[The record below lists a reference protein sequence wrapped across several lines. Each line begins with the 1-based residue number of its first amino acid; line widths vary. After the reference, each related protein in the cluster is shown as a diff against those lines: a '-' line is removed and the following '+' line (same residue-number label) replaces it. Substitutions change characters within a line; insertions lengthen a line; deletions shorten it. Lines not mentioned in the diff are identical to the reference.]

1 MIALEQ
7 VEESLAL
14 FAEGI
19 AGRYIHIR
27 SAGEQEHGERA
38 DPLRP
43 AQTTEAIYLPE
54 QLPTADRS
62 AYLVMVLQQL
72 GYRECGTY
80 DFRYQAWCEHAG
92 RTLPVLGPH
101 TQPDRDS
108 DFTKLFGTFPNPAV
122 ARRLFLML
130 EELRI
135 NAHVRRAYPGATRY
149 LDAWH
154 AELRNQ
160 LPSPEAPFD
169 QLRAFVC
176 GDRGE
181 CMAIAPVLIALEST
195 SADVMTTADVL
206 AELYPHFHHGRDIL
220 LDALNAEVSGA
231 EWMQREARLED
242 WKDDLEE
249 KSRQLLAVEMLQA
262 EDALLRDGE
271 DLDGETR
278 DTSQTLYSMKS
289 ERDSLARRVEMER
302 AALRHA
308 VGTPKGH
315 TRSFRYDEWNWLEHR
330 YLKRHCRLYEE
341 RIQPEAGAD
350 VEALRKVI
358 RQWRA
363 QVKSQLSQLKPMG
376 LQRVFRVHDG
386 DELDLNAVLNARQ
399 DIRAGISPD
408 ERTYSRR
415 DRVQRDI
422 CAAFLIDL
430 SASTDDPIN
439 PPEPVAHEPDDE
451 VPNLRD
457 PYFEPPEEEPEEEPR
472 KIIHVQREAM
482 LVMASALDV
491 LGDSFGIYGFSG
503 YGHDCVEFYVA
514 KEPDEALNLRVL
526 NNIASMQPKRSTRM
540 GPAIRHTVAKLVNA
554 GQSMK
559 ILIVLSDGFP
569 QDCDYGPLRGDHEYG
584 VQDTARALAEATS
597 KGIET
602 FCITVDRSGH
612 DYLKRMC
619 PDSRYLMIDEMEDL
633 PEALTKVYTTL
644 TLR

>member
-1 MIALEQ
+1 VIALEQ

-14 FAEGI
+14 FAEGL
-19 AGRYIHIR
+19 AGRYIHIK
-27 SAGEQEHGERA
+27 SSGEHAGERR
-38 DPLRP
+38 DPLRTEQS
-43 AQTTEAIYLPE
+43 AEAIYLPE
-54 QLPTADRS
+54 ELPNADRG
-62 AYLVMVLQQL
+62 AYLVLVLQQL
-72 GYRECGTY
+72 GYRECGTFA
-80 DFRYQAWCEHAG
+80 FRYHAWCEHAG
-92 RTLPVLGPH
+92 RELPLQKPH
-101 TQPDRDS
+101 VQPDRDS
-108 DFTKLFGTFPNPAV
+108 DFTKLFATFANPAA
-122 ARRLFLML
+122 ARRLFLLL

-135 NAHVRRAYPGATRY
+135 NAHLRRAYPGAARY
-149 LDAWH
+149 LDDWQALMLSEQ
-154 AELRNQ
+154 A
-160 LPSPEAPFD
+160 PSDAPFD
-169 QLRAFVC
+169 LLSAFVN
-176 GDRGE
+176 GDRE
-181 CMAIAPVLIALEST
+181 TCSEIEDNLATLESS
-195 SADVMTTADVL
+195 SANVFTTADLLVM
-206 AELYPHFHHGRDIL
+206 LYPHFHHDRDL
-220 LDALNAEVSGA
+220 VLDAINAEVSGT

-249 KSRQLLAVEMLQA
+249 KARQLLAVEMLQA
-262 EDALLRDGE
+262 EDALLRDG
-271 DLDGETR
+271 DQLDGETR
-278 DTSQTLYSMKS
+278 DTSQTLYSMKN
-289 ERDSLARRVEMER
+289 ERDNLARRVEMER
-302 AALRHA
+302 AALRYA

-330 YLKRHCRLYEE
+330 YLKRYCRLYEE
-341 RIQPEAGAD
+341 RIQPEAGTD
-350 VEALRKVI
+350 VEELRKVI
-358 RQWRA
+358 RQWRT
-363 QVKSQLSQLKPMG
+363 QVKSQLAQLKPMG
-376 LQRVFRVHDG
+376 LQRVYRVHDG

-422 CAAFLIDL
+422 CAAFLVDL

-439 PPEPVAHEPDDE
+439 PPEPVAEDPDDDI
-451 VPNLRD
+451 PNLRD
-457 PYFEPPEEEPEEEPR
+457 PYYEPVDAEPEEEPR
-472 KIIHVQREAM
+472 KIIHIQREAM

-503 YGHDCVEFYVA
+503 YGHDCVEYFVA

-526 NNIASMQPKRSTRM
+526 NNIAAMQPKRSTRM
-540 GPAIRHTVAKLVNA
+540 GPAIRHTITKLVSA

-569 QDCDYGPLRGDHEYG
+569 QDCDYGPIRGDHEYG
-584 VQDTARALAEATS
+584 LQDTARALAEAAN

-619 PDSRYLMIDEMEDL
+619 PYARYLIIDEMEDL

>member
-1 MIALEQ
+1 MIALEAI
-7 VEESLAL
+7 EESLAL

-19 AGRYIHIR
+19 AGRYIHIKTF
-27 SAGEQEHGERA
+27 GEHTGVA
-38 DPLRP
+38 SDPLRA
-43 AQTTEAIYLPE
+43 AQTTESIYLPE
-54 QLPTADRS
+54 QIPSADRS
-62 AYLVMVLQQL
+62 AYLVLVLQQL
-72 GYRECGTY
+72 GYRECRTY
-80 DFRYQAWCEHAG
+80 DFRYEAWCEHAG
-92 RTLPVLGPH
+92 RPLPVLRPH

-108 DFTKLFGTFPNPAV
+108 DFTKLFSTFPNPAV

-130 EELRI
+130 EEIRI
-135 NAHVRRAYPGATRY
+135 NAHVRRAYPGAVRY
-149 LDAWH
+149 LDDWH
-154 AELRNQ
+154 TQLRMN
-160 LPSPEAPFD
+160 LPTSDAPFD
-169 QLRAFVC
+169 QLSAYVC
-176 GDRGE
+176 GEEDRCVE
-181 CMAIAPVLIALEST
+181 IADELRALEI
-195 SADVMTTADVL
+195 TTAEVITTVDL
-206 AELYPHFHHGRDIL
+206 LLHLYPHFHHERDIEL
-220 LDALNAEVSGA
+220 EAINAEVSGT

-271 DLDGETR
+271 ALDGETR
-278 DTSQTLYSMKS
+278 DTEQTLYSMKS

-308 VGTPKGH
+308 VGSPKPNA
-315 TRSFRYDEWNWLEHR
+315 RSFRYDEWDWLQYR

-341 RIQPEAGAD
+341 RIQPEADAD

-363 QVKSQLSQLKPMG
+363 QVKSQLAQLKPMG
-376 LQRVFRVHDG
+376 LQRVYRVHDG

-439 PPEPVAHEPDDE
+439 PPEPAAFDPDE
-451 VPNLRD
+451 EIPNLRD
-457 PYFEPPEEEPEEEPR
+457 PYFEPPDEPPQEEPR

-514 KEPDEALNLRVL
+514 KEPDEALNMRVL
-526 NNIASMQPKRSTRM
+526 HNIASMQPKRSTRM
-540 GPAIRHTVAKLVNA
+540 GPAIRHAATKLISA

-569 QDCDYGPLRGDHEYG
+569 QDSGYGPIRGDHEYG
-584 VQDTARALAEATS
+584 VQDTARALAEAAS

-619 PDSRYLMIDEMEDL
+619 PDARYLVIDEMEDL

>member
-14 FAEGI
+14 FAEGL
-19 AGRYIHIR
+19 AGRYIHIKT
-27 SAGEQEHGERA
+27 SGEQAGERS
-38 DPLRP
+38 DPLRTEQS
-43 AQTTEAIYLPE
+43 AEAIYLPE
-54 QLPTADRS
+54 ELPSADRS
-62 AYLVMVLQQL
+62 AYLVLVLQQL
-72 GYRECGTY
+72 GYRECGTFAFNY
-80 DFRYQAWCEHAG
+80 RAWCEHAG
-92 RTLPVLGPH
+92 RELPPQKPH
-101 TQPDRDS
+101 VQPDRDS
-108 DFTKLFGTFPNPAV
+108 DFTRLFDTFANPAV
-122 ARRLFLML
+122 ARRLFLLL

-135 NAHVRRAYPGATRY
+135 NAHVRRAYPGAAHY
-149 LDAWH
+149 LDEWQSLLLSA
-154 AELRNQ
+154 Q
-160 LPSPEAPFD
+160 VPSEAPFD
-169 QLRAFVC
+169 LLTAFVNGHREAC
-176 GDRGE
+176 SGIRDDL
-181 CMAIAPVLIALEST
+181 MALESL
-195 SADVMTTADVL
+195 SANVFTTADLLVR
-206 AELYPHFHHGRDIL
+206 LYPHFHHDRDL
-220 LDALNAEVSGA
+220 VLDAINAEVSGT

-262 EDALLRDGE
+262 EDALLRDGDE
-271 DLDGETR
+271 LDGETR
-278 DTSQTLYSMKS
+278 DTSQTLYAMKN
-289 ERDSLARRVEMER
+289 ERDNLARRVEMER
-302 AALRHA
+302 AALRYA
-308 VGTPKGH
+308 VGIPKGH
-315 TRSFRYDEWNWLEHR
+315 TRSFRYNEWNWLEHR
-330 YLKRHCRLYEE
+330 YLKRYCRLYEE
-341 RIQPEAGAD
+341 RIQPEGAAD

-363 QVKSQLSQLKPMG
+363 QVKSQLAQLKPMG

-386 DELDLNAVLNARQ
+386 DELDLNAVLNARH

-422 CAAFLIDL
+422 CAAFLVDL

-439 PPEPVAHEPDDE
+439 PPEPAPEDTDE
-451 VPNLRD
+451 EIPNLRD
-457 PYFEPPEEEPEEEPR
+457 PYYEPIDAEPQEEPR
-472 KIIHVQREAM
+472 KIIHIQREAM

-503 YGHDCVEFYVA
+503 YGHDCVEYFVA
-514 KEPDEALNLRVL
+514 KEPDEALNLQVL
-526 NNIASMQPKRSTRM
+526 NNIAAMQPKRSTRM
-540 GPAIRHTVAKLVNA
+540 GPAIRHTITKLVSA

-569 QDCDYGPLRGDHEYG
+569 QDCDYGPIRGDHEYG
-584 VQDTARALAEATS
+584 LQDTARALAEAAN

-602 FCITVDRSGH
+602 FCITVDRSEH

-619 PDSRYLMIDEMEDL
+619 PDARYLIIDEMEDL